1 MNIYKG
7 GIEMKIMSYNELLK
21 GLEKKKESLQRLL
34 CETEWNEKN
43 IKSMYNICNIIKNIE
58 ITIENLR
65 EIKFELC
72 LKKERENK

>member
-1 MNIYKG
+1 MNIYKE
-7 GIEMKIMSYNELLK
+7 GIEMKIMSYTELLK

-58 ITIENLR
+58 ITIENLK

-72 LKKERENK
+72 IK

>member
-1 MNIYKG
+1 
-7 GIEMKIMSYNELLK
+7 MSYTELLK

-34 CETEWNEKN
+34 CETSWNKEN
-43 IKSMYNICNIIKNIE
+43 IKSMYDICNIIKNIE

-72 LKKERENK
+72 IKE

>member
-1 MNIYKG
+1 
-7 GIEMKIMSYNELLK
+7 MSYTELLK
-21 GLEKKKESLQRLL
+21 GLEKKKESLQKLL

-43 IKSMYNICNIIKNIE
+43 IKSMYNICKIIQNIE

-72 LKKERENK
+72 MKKESEIK

>member
-1 MNIYKG
+1 
-7 GIEMKIMSYNELLK
+7 MSYTELLK

-58 ITIENLR
+58 ITLENLR

-72 LKKERENK
+72 MKKESE